1 MPPYVANS
9 VGLAL
14 VVLYHIV
21 NTFVCVVQVWATG
34 RRYWLEGIGVHI

>member
-21 NTFVCVVQVWATG
+21 NTFVCMVQVGQLAG
-34 RRYWLEGIGVHI
+34 DIG